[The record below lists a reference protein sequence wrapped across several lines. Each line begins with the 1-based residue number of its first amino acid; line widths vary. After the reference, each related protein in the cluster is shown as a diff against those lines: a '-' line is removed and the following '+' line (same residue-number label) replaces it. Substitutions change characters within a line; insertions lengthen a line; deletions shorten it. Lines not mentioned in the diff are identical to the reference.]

1 MSHTVRWT
9 LGALALGLG
18 VAVALPRSTPACTP
32 SFFAETLE
40 LQLDAR
46 TVDGQ
51 VVDSLPTSP
60 QARLTSHSSLDALEL
75 SIYHDARSARLEFR
89 R

>member
-1 MSHTVRWT
+1 MSRTIRWT
-9 LGALALGLG
+9 LGALALGVG
-18 VAVALPRSTPACTP
+18 AAVALPRSTPACTP
-32 SFFAETLE
+32 SFFAETL
-40 LQLDAR
+40 QLRLDTR

-51 VVDSLPTSP
+51 GVDSLPTTP